1 MSMLFSP
8 VTIRTMEIENRFV
21 HSATYEAMSNE
32 KGEVTDEL
40 INRYKTLAK
49 AGIGLIIPGY
59 LYVHPA
65 GRAVRKQAGIHTD
78 EMIPGLR
85 KLVEEVHQHGV
96 KIAFQLV
103 HGGMQTSKAIIGQTP
118 LAPSSGLRNPMT
130 FDKCKEMTQLE
141 IEETIQAFSQA
152 ARRAAEAGADAVQLH
167 GAHGYLLSEF
177 LSPFFNRRKDS
188 WGGSDE
194 GRFRIV
200 KEVIQE
206 TRKVIPD
213 EMPILIKIN
222 TNDFTPKE
230 GVTPKIAK
238 KYAGW
243 LRNVGIDAVEL
254 SCGTFFTFHVVRGE
268 IPSKELMKALP
279 AWMRPLAK
287 LQFRKLRP
295 QCSFVEAY
303 NLAAAEIIKPELGE
317 VPLLLVGGMRRLS
330 HMEGLVERKYTDL
343 VSMSRP
349 FIREPLLV
357 KRFREGKA
365 EQASCISCNK
375 CFAAIANGLPVR
387 CYVDG
392 LPPL

>member
-1 MSMLFSP
+1 MSILFSP

-78 EMIPGLR
+78 EMIPGLT
-85 KLVEEVHQHGV
+85 KLVEAVHQLGV

-103 HGGMQTSKAIIGQTP
+103 HGGMQTGKAIIGQTP
-118 LAPSSGLRNPMT
+118 LAPSGGLRNPMT
-130 FDKCKEMTQLE
+130 FDKCREMTQLE
-141 IEETIQAFSQA
+141 IEETIHAFSQA
-152 ARRAAEAGADAVQLH
+152 ARRAAEAGADAVELH

-188 WGGSDE
+188 WGGSEE

-213 EMPILIKIN
+213 AMPILIKIN

-230 GVTPKIAK
+230 GVTPTTAK

-243 LRNVGIDAVEL
+243 LRNVLIDAVEL

-287 LQFRKLRP
+287 LQFRRLRP

-330 HMEGLVERKYTDL
+330 HMEELVERKYADL

>member
-1 MSMLFSP
+1 M
-8 VTIRTMEIENRFV
+8 
-21 HSATYEAMSNE
+21 
-32 KGEVTDEL
+32 
-40 INRYKTLAK
+40 
-49 AGIGLIIPGY
+49 
-59 LYVHPA
+59 
-65 GRAVRKQAGIHTD
+65 
-78 EMIPGLR
+78 
-85 KLVEEVHQHGV
+85 
-96 KIAFQLV
+96 
-103 HGGMQTSKAIIGQTP
+103 
-118 LAPSSGLRNPMT
+118 
-130 FDKCKEMTQLE
+130 
-141 IEETIQAFSQA
+141 
-152 ARRAAEAGADAVQLH
+152 
-167 GAHGYLLSEF
+167 
-177 LSPFFNRRKDS
+177 
-188 WGGSDE
+188 
-194 GRFRIV
+194 

-213 EMPILIKIN
+213 AMPILIKIN

-238 KYAGW
+238 KHAGW
-243 LRNVGIDAVEL
+243 LRKVGIDAVEL

-317 VPLLLVGGMRRLS
+317 VPLMLVGGVRRLS
-330 HMEGLVERKYTDL
+330 HMEELVERKYTDL

-375 CFAAIANGLPVR
+375 CFAAVANGLPVR